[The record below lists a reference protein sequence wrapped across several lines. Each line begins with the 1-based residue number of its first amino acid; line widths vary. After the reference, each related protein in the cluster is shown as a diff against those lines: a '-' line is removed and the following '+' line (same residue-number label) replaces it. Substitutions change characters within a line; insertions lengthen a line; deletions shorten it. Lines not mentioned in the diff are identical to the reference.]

1 MQSTRAWAV
10 WIIDD
15 QDQRVKDISRLMVC
29 FYVHHHIMQPGTP
42 GEILRG
48 EIEDSTR
55 QSTSIK
61 ARNKYTTNFWI
72 LHFMWDCGHK
82 MHQLNCRRGI
92 EGRRDCHHT

>member
-42 GEILRG
+42 GEIEVR
-48 EIEDSTR
+48 
-55 QSTSIK
+55 
-61 ARNKYTTNFWI
+61 
-72 LHFMWDCGHK
+72 
-82 MHQLNCRRGI
+82 
-92 EGRRDCHHT
+92 